1 MTNYLQDKEQQD
13 WSESTKELLDTL
25 PQIWTRGLLY
35 FLGIF
40 LTVVIPWAIFAKID
54 ETGTARGRLEPQ
66 EETVKL
72 DAAITG
78 TVAEIRVK
86 EGDLVQQGQ
95 ILLTLESDL
104 VRSELQ
110 QEQERLEG
118 QINRLNQVNLLKSQL
133 NFALSIQ
140 QQQKQEG
147 ASEKQN
153 QVSQAQENL
162 DNL

>member
-140 QQQKQEG
+140 QQQNQAG